1 VNGIQVYNNTIIMQ
15 TNNNSQYCSN
25 TKEVEQVSKRIKNLR
40 VKPHSTSELRDS
52 KIQKLKSPK
61 A

>member
-1 VNGIQVYNNTIIMQ
+1 MQ
-15 TNNNSQYCSN
+15 TNNNSQHCSN
-25 TKEVEQVSKRIKNLR
+25 TKEVEQVPKRIKNLR
-40 VKPHSTSELRDS
+40 VKPHLTSENS